1 MLALV
6 ITSQREVG
14 TLLNT
19 FIPIE
24 IDNDL
29 SIKCKRDIHIISIVT
44 WRLLSEIHSQNS
56 FLQISTKTAKLNSA
70 NVFLIS

>member
-19 FIPIE
+19 FIPTD

-29 SIKCKRDIHIISIVT
+29 SIKYKRDIHIISIVT

-70 NVFLIS
+70 IVFLIS